1 MVNLFINGELL
12 DQYKDESVD
21 IVSSVLDV
29 SDITKNTGDY
39 SKSFT
44 IPASK
49 VNNRRTGSFRKYS
62 GCR

>member
-12 DQYKDESVD
+12 DQYADESVD

-44 IPASK
+44 VPASK
-49 VNNRRTGSFRKYS
+49 NNNRLV
-62 GCR
+62 